1 MADKIGVLYVSY
13 DGMTDNLGQSQVIP
27 YLQGLSQRGFAIH
40 ILSCEKPSQFEK
52 RKKHISNL
60 LEKSEIVW
68 HPIEYTAKP
77 AVFSTLYD
85 LRKLQNTAS
94 SIICNKENN
103 IQILHCRSYISA
115 HVGTYCKKH
124 FNIPWIFDMRG
135 FWADERVEGGI
146 WSLKNPLYKMVYNYF
161 KSVEKKFISSS
172 SHIISLTQNGA
183 EEIRSWNVHQQAKTP
198 ISVIPCCADLQL
210 FSYTTERRKS
220 LQNKLNIEDSNFV
233 LSYLGS
239 FGTWYMTNEMF
250 DFFKVMYEKNQNSV
264 FLCITPDNPDFLES
278 IAMRKDIPTT
288 SLRVIKA
295 NREDVPHYASLSD
308 WSIFFIKPVYSKKAS
323 SPTKMGELLSL
334 GIPLVCNAGVGD
346 VDSVMKDCSQGYVV
360 KDYTSEEYE
369 KIAKN
374 ILQER
379 NCNRDNLRAIAEK
392 YYSLEKGIETYFSV
406 YESIISKK

>member
-1 MADKIGVLYVSY
+1 MAEGIGVLYVSY

-27 YLQGLSQRGFAIH
+27 YLQGLSLKGFVIH
-40 ILSCEKPSQFEK
+40 ILSCEKPIHFEK
-52 RKKHISNL
+52 RKKYISNL
-60 LEKSEIVW
+60 LEKSKIVW

-77 AVFSTLYD
+77 AVISTIYD
-85 LRKLQNTAS
+85 LHKLQKTATE
-94 SIICNKENN
+94 IILNKANN
-103 IQILHCRSYISA
+103 IQLLHCRSYISA

-146 WSLKNPLYKMVYNYF
+146 WNLKNPLYKMVYNYF

-183 EEIRSWNVHQQAKTP
+183 AEISSWNVYQQAKTP
-198 ISVIPCCADLQL
+198 ISVIPCCADLRL
-210 FSYTTERRKS
+210 FSYTTERRNG
-220 LQNKLNIEDSNFV
+220 LQKILGLSDNNFI

-250 DFFKVMYEKNQNSV
+250 DFFKVLYKKNQDSI
-264 FLCITPDNPDFLES
+264 FLCITPDNPDVLES
-278 IAMRKDIPTT
+278 IAMRKDIPTDA
-288 SLRVIKA
+288 LRVVKV

-308 WSIFFIKPVYSKKAS
+308 WSMFFIKPVYSKKAS

-334 GIPLVCNAGVGD
+334 GVPLVCNSGVGD
-346 VDSVMKDCSQGYVV
+346 VGSIMNDCSQGYIVTNFTN
-360 KDYTSEEYE
+360 DEYE
-369 KIAKN
+369 KITDS

-379 NCNRDNLRAIAEK
+379 NPNRDNLRSIAEK
-392 YYSLEKGIETYFSV
+392 YYSLERGIEKYNSV
-406 YESIISKK
+406 YESVVTTN